1 MYLKTFAGK
10 LTYGKQCD
18 NITIR
23 KGVTDRRF
31 APHSLVKK
39 VTAQFEGPGG
49 YFFVLLSLPNA
60 YPVLKHAKPKL
71 STLSKSA
78 ILIVFVLHQL
88 LLLKLHF

>member
-1 MYLKTFAGK
+1 MFLKTFVGK

-49 YFFVLLSLPNA
+49 YFFVILSLPNA
-60 YPVLKHAKPKL
+60 YPVLKHANPKL
-71 STLSKSA
+71 NMLSKSA
-78 ILIVFVLHQL
+78 IRIDIPFW
-88 LLLKLHF
+88 

>member
-1 MYLKTFAGK
+1 MFLKTFVGK

-39 VTAQFEGPGG
+39 VTAQFGTGRL
-49 YFFVLLSLPNA
+49 FFCAFIFTECVSGTKA
-60 YPVLKHAKPKL
+60 CQAEAQYAK
-71 STLSKSA
+71 
-78 ILIVFVLHQL
+78 
-88 LLLKLHF
+88 

>member
-18 NITIR
+18 SITIR

-49 YFFVLLSLPNA
+49 YFFMRSSLPNA
-60 YPVLKHAKPKL
+60 YPILKQAKPKL

-78 ILIVFVLHQL
+78 ILIGIPSFVRDP
-88 LLLKLHF
+88 